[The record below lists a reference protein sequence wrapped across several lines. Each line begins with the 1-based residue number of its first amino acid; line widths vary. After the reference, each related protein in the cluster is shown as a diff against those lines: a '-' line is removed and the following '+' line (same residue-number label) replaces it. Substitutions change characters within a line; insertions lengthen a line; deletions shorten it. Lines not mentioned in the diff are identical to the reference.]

1 MPADLKNAG
10 SYLFDVV
17 LTDKQPKEVYPIKVK

>member
-17 LTDKQPKEVYPIKVK
+17 LTDKQPKEVYQLK